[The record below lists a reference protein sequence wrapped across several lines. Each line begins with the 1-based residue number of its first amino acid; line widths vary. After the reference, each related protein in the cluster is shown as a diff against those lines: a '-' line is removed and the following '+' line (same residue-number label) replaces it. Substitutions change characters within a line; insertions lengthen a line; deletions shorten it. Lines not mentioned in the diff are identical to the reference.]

1 MWGIL
6 LLTRSSAGWSTGW
19 RTARCFWHGKNFA
32 AWRMIAGPRALRWN
46 SSKSTRAAFL
56 WIDARNGFEDDPAD
70 VEWGFSFLLPEMAK
84 ASCQGVAFLMAEVS
98 AIEEE
103 MDLWTRE
110 CLRYFPVQK
119 ASSYV
124 EAVRQLKTKTT
135 GPK

>member
-1 MWGIL
+1 MGDSAFDSEFCRVEYRMADSAVFLAWKKFCRLEDYRRPARFALEL
-6 LLTRSSAGWSTGW
+6 LQKHPGS
-19 RTARCFWHGKNFA
+19 FFV
-32 AWRMIAGPRALRWN
+32 
-46 SSKSTRAAFL
+46 
-56 WIDARNGFEDDPAD
+56 IDARNGFEDDPAD

-110 CLRYFPVQK
+110 CLRYFPVKK

-124 EAVRQLKTKTT
+124 EAVRQLKA
-135 GPK
+135 